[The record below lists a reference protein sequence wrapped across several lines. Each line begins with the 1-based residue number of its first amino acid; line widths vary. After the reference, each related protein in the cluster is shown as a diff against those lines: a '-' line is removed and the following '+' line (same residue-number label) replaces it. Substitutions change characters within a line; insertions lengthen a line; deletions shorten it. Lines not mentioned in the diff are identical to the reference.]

1 VLVYRIKE
9 FEKDGIPSD
18 ILEITTIQS
27 PNNLYLEKGIY
38 DIVIKNK
45 EAKLVKKYTIKIK

>member
-18 ILEITTIQS
+18 ILEITTTQS
-27 PNNLYLEKGIY
+27 PNNLYLEKGVY
-38 DIVIKNK
+38 YIVIKKK
-45 EAKLVKKYTIKIK
+45 EAKLVKKYTI